1 MHTKYNL
8 SETVKYTIET
18 LDKNYKVVTTNTSGS
33 IQGIRTTAIM
43 DDAGNIYE
51 DVEYLISYAKDE
63 MEWVYEDILLEM
75 NRNIGE

>member
-18 LDKNYKVVTTNTSGS
+18 LDKNDKVVTTNTSVS

>member
-18 LDKNYKVVTTNTSGS
+18 LDKDDKVITTNTSGS

-43 DDAGNIYE
+43 DDAGNTYE

-63 MEWVYEDILLEM
+63 MQWVYEDILLEM
-75 NRNIGE
+75 NRNTEE